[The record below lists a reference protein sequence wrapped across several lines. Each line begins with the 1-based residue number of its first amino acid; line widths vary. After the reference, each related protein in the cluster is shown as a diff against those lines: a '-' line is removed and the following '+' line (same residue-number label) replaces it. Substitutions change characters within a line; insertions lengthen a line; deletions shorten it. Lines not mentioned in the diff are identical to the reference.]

1 MAEVGD
7 VERWWSVGIE
17 TILCIH
23 TKYEYMWVHVTVV
36 YHCILLCVC
45 VYACCVCS
53 ARVFAVHMCVHTS
66 RHK

>member
-7 VERWWSVGIE
+7 VERWWSVGID

-36 YHCILLCVC
+36 YHCIPLCVC
-45 VYACCVCS
+45 VCTLA
-53 ARVFAVHMCVHTS
+53 VFAVHMCVHTS